1 MKMNTKSR
9 RTRIALALGMSAALA
24 AGLAGCGGMSDAPSG
39 DAQPANESCET
50 VDDVTIVLQW
60 VAQAQFAGYFAA
72 EEQGFYADQCLNVT
86 IQEGGTNVVPQ
97 QVLASGNA
105 EFAVSHVIKSMATR
119 AEGADIVNISQI
131 FQRGAYLEVAWA
143 DSGIDG
149 LDDFAGK
156 KVGSWGAGNDLTLRA
171 ALKGEG
177 VGWAEDFEVVQQPFD
192 MSLLLNREADVVQAK
207 TYNEYAQLLETV
219 NPDTGELYQPEDFSV
234 INLQELG
241 YQTLEDGIYARG
253 EWLDEGDNADIA
265 ARFLA
270 GTYQGWSFCRDSAEE
285 CVQYVLDR
293 GSALGATHQA
303 WMMNEVNKLIWP
315 NENGDPIGTLDVA
328 EWDQTIEIGID
339 GEVLSEAPDDGAKRQ
354 DIHEAAVG
362 LLEGSDTDLIGADF
376 TPITVEL
383 TEGGK

>member
-1 MKMNTKSR
+1 
-9 RTRIALALGMSAALA
+9 MSESTDTSVAASNA
-24 AGLAGCGGMSDAPSG
+24 D
-39 DAQPANESCET
+39 CEQIDKVT
-50 VDDVTIVLQW
+50 VVLQW

-72 EEQGFYADQCLNVT
+72 ADEGYYADQCLDVT

-105 EFAVSHVIKSMATR
+105 QFAVSHVVKSMASR
-119 AEGADIVNISQI
+119 EEGADIVNISQV

-143 DSGIDG
+143 DSGIET
-149 LDDFAGK
+149 LQDFTGK

-171 ALKGEG
+171 ALEGEG
-177 VGWAEDFEVVQQPFD
+177 VDFDKDFEIVQQPFD

-207 TYNEYAQLLETV
+207 TYNEFAQLLETV

-241 YQTLEDGIYARG
+241 YQTLEDGVYSSSK
-253 EWLDEGDNADIA
+253 WLEEGDNADVA

-270 GTYQGWSFCRDSAEE
+270 ATYEGWAFCRDDAES
-285 CVQYVLDR
+285 CVQSVLDR
-293 GSALGATHQA
+293 GSALGATHQT

-315 NENGDPIGTLDVA
+315 NPNGEAIGTLDPDA
-328 EWDQTIEIGID
+328 WDQTIEVAMG
-339 GEVLSEAPDDGAKRQ
+339 GGVLSEAPDDGASRS
-354 DIHEAAVG
+354 DIHEAALK
-362 LLEGSDTDLIGADF
+362 LLEDTDVDVVGDDF
-376 TPITVEL
+376 EPIEVEL